1 MKSAHTR
8 NNILLIILF
17 LHHANYS
24 SSQTQSQQL
33 THDSLSSS
41 SNSLKT
47 RKFQK
52 SISKFYER
60 RKKTKKGRSNI
71 SKRVTNNSN
80 QRREL
85 ASNHEYHH
93 VNRNSRQ
100 STENDDNAAYG
111 IESNAFSKRSS
122 NNTGRTPSMSTKSPL
137 RYHEHKMSLSKYKS
151 KGRTNSSKGAKV
163 KESISRQFEQ
173 CRLTCD
179 SDVIYEDD
187 LYEGSSDYVVSTGK
201 GSVKST
207 RNTSKG
213 YNSPPYDSLYEDD
226 MYDNSR
232 DNIASSSKGRIP
244 STSPSKGS
252 TSSPGSLQ
260 HGSKGYRNP
269 SKNIGLPPLGHPP
282 VIVIRNQIF
291 DQREYKKEVLSFH
304 HHRHLINRHVLHQQ
318 KVKAEKEYRPN
329 IFHLLKVSSSSYL
342 AMIHVSIHRKT

>member
-137 RYHEHKMSLSKYKS
+137 RYHEHKMS
-151 KGRTNSSKGAKV
+151 
-163 KESISRQFEQ
+163 
-173 CRLTCD
+173 
-179 SDVIYEDD
+179 
-187 LYEGSSDYVVSTGK
+187 
-201 GSVKST
+201 
-207 RNTSKG
+207 
-213 YNSPPYDSLYEDD
+213 PYDSLYEDD